1 MSEQKLLAQG
11 RCEHSSGRSGSA
23 CGSWGRLASLR
34 ILALI
39 LLSSYITVLGLI
51 FFISLMEINSMYL
64 RFSEIPR
71 IFGVFSVGTLV
82 NSEEKKALRLVP
94 LSPGGGSRAD

>member
-1 MSEQKLLAQG
+1 MQFLG
-11 RCEHSSGRSGSA
+11 PA
-23 CGSWGRLASLR
+23 CFPQNLGFDPS
-34 ILALI
+34 IEF
-39 LLSSYITVLGLI
+39 ITVLCLI
-51 FFISLMEINSMYL
+51 FFTSLMEINSMYL